1 MLNSCLKEI
10 KIQPEKTKQTSEP
23 DLDMSHIHRQGL
35 KITMINMVRTPIEK
49 VYNIEEQMD
58 NVNKEMEILWKNQN
72 EMLEIKNTM
81 TEITHISRLA
91 MLSNESVNHIC
102 Q

>member
-23 DLDMSHIHRQGL
+23 DSDMCHIHRQGL